1 MHFISS
7 DTHVL
12 NFVHCNKNS
21 DLFYGH
27 DLYHTIITGLSTMES
42 ISNQLLNHR
51 DSICESFPR
60 LWLLSDREVI
70 QLLSS
75 ATSPVALQPFV
86 RKCFKG
92 VQWLEVEGC
101 RLSHVKDDSCKTVR
115 QGRRGMTV
123 LGLFGHLQEHI
134 TFLSP
139 LEPDV
144 SASAWLCAFEK
155 RLKTAMKQL
164 MRRCFASLSQLE
176 LSSQALAVG
185 AVADSGLPVLKLLH
199 EYPLQCL
206 LVAEEA
212 AWCNSVL
219 QAFQENSPL
228 KLRNIKDH
236 SSEKLKRLSH
246 ILQEHVVSKYTMT
259 CLGALVQLTLKQ
271 AQQASQLME
280 ANCTTMKSSFEWA
293 RLLKYHIN
301 SEDQCLKRSDDAT
314 CQVDVLNHCLKYEY
328 EYHGPEDWVMV
339 HTPSTDRAI
348 LGILLALI
356 SHRCGFLRGHH
367 MSGKKKTAAHLGKAL
382 GRHVHIMQCSP
393 NMTFSVVQRTLSS
406 ALQAGVWLVLDSVDL
421 LSHRVL
427 SSVGEHLADIYHF
440 FSGLRR
446 NKNKIINKE
455 PEERS
460 TGSTR
465 FPESDLNLILGGQS
479 IQANQNFGCI
489 VIAKSCSSEIPESL
503 RTASR
508 AIALTPPDYRII
520 AEVMLTSFGFSDA
533 MSLSRRLVSLLSLT
547 KDSLCLPDFI
557 ADISNLV
564 LLEKTIRASLDYLQQ
579 NFGHG
584 QNSDEDA
591 KKSSKCNRSHM
602 SVKQVIMEE
611 TAIARGILS
620 VWLPLLYEQKKASQF
635 DVIFK
640 EVFPIASHF
649 PPLQQD
655 FEEEEKR
662 QLIIALSEELQR
674 KLFHSDPAITHSV
687 LTLYQTIKSSK
698 AVMLLGPSGSGKTT
712 CYSVLAASLSRL
724 AAAGE
729 QTVYENDSLIKGDI
743 PQMTAS
749 GWTAV
754 DTLVLFP
761 NAMTHKEIF
770 GCFCEKSG
778 WRDGAIAKLLRDLDQ
793 HKLTSSVND
802 RNGNQTPLMKWLVLD
817 GNPVGQ
823 PGWLDCLAAI
833 YSSEDPSLCLPSGEI
848 LPSHSNLKLL
858 MEATDLSDA
867 SPSAVTRCSLV
878 YFPGAHLWKSVWKS
892 ELQALSFE
900 YEIDRGALEL
910 WNHLGEDLFS
920 STLSLVRENNLTS
933 AIHNEGDSSK
943 NLCYGMPE
951 VTSFVRIL
959 RGLLQYLGKSV
970 TMSKTGRGIMI
981 FFDLVKILAIWCID
995 FSHIGCCLHHFLQQM
1010 SIKMTQQALKLI
1022 LNRSSTPEVVF
1033 YLRIYGDLVATCI
1046 LGKITFIIYNLA
1058 NYY

>member
-1 MHFISS
+1 MYFGKSSCQHIIIHLHFTLNISYVLSQLQQFLPVDKEFKGIVHFISS
-7 DTHVL
+7 DSHVL
-12 NFVHCNKNS
+12 NFVHCNKSS
-21 DLFYGH
+21 DLFHGH
-27 DLYHTIITGLSTMES
+27 DLYHTIITGLSTMEN
-42 ISNQLLNHR
+42 ISNQLMNHR
-51 DSICESFPR
+51 DSVCESFPR

-92 VQWLEVEGC
+92 VQWLEVDGG
-101 RLSHVKDDSCKTVR
+101 RLSHVKDDSCKTVH
-115 QGRRGMTV
+115 QGHQGMMV
-123 LGLFGHLQEHI
+123 LGLFGSLQEHI

-155 RLKTAMKQL
+155 RLKTAIKQL
-164 MRRCFASLSQLE
+164 IRRCFASLSQLE

-185 AVADSGLPVLKLLH
+185 AVADPGLPVLELLR

-212 AWCNSVL
+212 AWCNKVL
-219 QAFQENSPL
+219 QASQEHSPM
-228 KLRNIKDH
+228 KLSNIKAH
-236 SSEKLKRLSH
+236 SSEKLKRLSY
-246 ILQEHVVSKYTMT
+246 ILQEHVVSKYTMM
-259 CLGALVQLTLKQ
+259 CLGALVQLTVKQ
-271 AQQASQLME
+271 AQQVSQLME
-280 ANCTTMKSSFEWA
+280 ANCATMESSFEWV
-293 RLLKYHIN
+293 RLLKYHVN
-301 SEDQCLKRSDDAT
+301 SEDQCLKRDDDAT
-314 CQVDVLNHCLKYEY
+314 CQVDVLNHCMKYEY

-393 NMTFSVVQRTLSS
+393 NMTFSVVQRTLSG
-406 ALQAGVWLVLDSVDL
+406 ALQAGVWLVLDSLDL

-427 SSVGEHLADIYHF
+427 SSLGEHLADIYHF

-446 NKNKIINKE
+446 NNSKNTNKE
-455 PEERS
+455 RR

-465 FPESDLNLILGGQS
+465 FSESDLNLILGGKS
-479 IQANQNFGCI
+479 IQANQNFGCV
-489 VIAKSCSSEIPESL
+489 VIASSCSSEIPESL

-520 AEVMLTSFGFSDA
+520 AEVMLTSFGFSAA

-557 ADISNLV
+557 ANNQSSYLV
-564 LLEKTIRASLDYLQQ
+564 LLQKTICASLYYLQQ
-579 NFGHG
+579 NLGHS
-584 QNSDEDA
+584 QKSDKDA
-591 KKSSKCNRSHM
+591 KKSSKCNRSHL
-602 SVKQVIMEE
+602 SVTQIMEE
-611 TAIARGILS
+611 AAIARGILS

-635 DVIFK
+635 NVIFK
-640 EVFPIASHF
+640 EAFPIASHF
-649 PPLQQD
+649 PRLQQD

-662 QLIIALSEELQR
+662 QLTIALSEELQR
-674 KLFHSDPAITHSV
+674 KLFNSDPEITHSV

-698 AVMLLGPSGSGKTT
+698 SVMLLGPSGSGKTT

-729 QTVYENDSLIKGDI
+729 QNGSENDSPIKGDF
-743 PQMTAS
+743 PQTTVS

-770 GCFCEKSG
+770 GCFCEKKG
-778 WRDGAIAKLLRDLDQ
+778 WRDGAIAKVLRDLDQ

-802 RNGNQTPLMKWLVLD
+802 RNGNQTPVMKWLVLD

-823 PGWLDCLAAI
+823 PGWLDYLATI
-833 YSSEDPSLCLPSGEI
+833 YGSEDPSLCLPSGEI
-848 LPSHSNLKLL
+848 LPSHSSLKLL

-878 YFPGAHLWKSVWKS
+878 HFPGAHLWKTVWKS

-900 YEIDRGALEL
+900 YELDNGALEL
-910 WNHLGEDLFS
+910 WNHLAEDLFS
-920 STLSLVRENNLTS
+920 STLSSVRENNLTS
-933 AIHNEGDSSK
+933 AIHNERDSCK

-970 TMSKTGRGIMI
+970 MSKIERGIMI
-981 FFDLVKILAIWCID
+981 IYFLFIL
-995 FSHIGCCLHHFLQQM
+995 L
-1010 SIKMTQQALKLI
+1010 
-1022 LNRSSTPEVVF
+1022 
-1033 YLRIYGDLVATCI
+1033 
-1046 LGKITFIIYNLA
+1046 FI
-1058 NYY
+1058 

>member
-1 MHFISS
+1 
-7 DTHVL
+7 
-12 NFVHCNKNS
+12 
-21 DLFYGH
+21 
-27 DLYHTIITGLSTMES
+27 MES
-42 ISNQLLNHR
+42 ISNQLMNHR

-70 QLLSS
+70 QLLASG
-75 ATSPVALQPFV
+75 TSPVALQRFV

-92 VQWLEVEGC
+92 VQWLEVEGG
-101 RLSHVKDDSCKTVR
+101 RLSHVKDDSCKTVQ
-115 QGRRGMTV
+115 QGHRGMVV
-123 LGLFGHLQEHI
+123 LGLFGSLQEHI

-155 RLKTAMKQL
+155 RLKTAMKKL
-164 MRRCFASLSQLE
+164 MRQCFASLSQHE
-176 LSSQALAVG
+176 LSNQTLAVG
-185 AVADSGLPVLKLLH
+185 TVADPGLPVLELLH

-212 AWCNSVL
+212 VWCNNVR
-219 QAFQENSPL
+219 QAFQENSPM
-228 KLRNIKDH
+228 KLSSIKAH

-246 ILQEHVVSKYTMT
+246 ILQEHVVSKYTMM
-259 CLGALVQLTLKQ
+259 CVGALVQLTLKQ
-271 AQQASQLME
+271 AQQVSQLME
-280 ANCTTMKSSFEWA
+280 ANCTILESSFDWV
-293 RLLKYHIN
+293 RLLKYHLN
-301 SEDQCLKRSDDAT
+301 SEDQCLKMNDDAT

-367 MSGKKKTAAHLGKAL
+367 MSGKKKTAVHLGKAL
-382 GRHVHIMQCSP
+382 GRHVHVMQCS
-393 NMTFSVVQRTLSS
+393 NMTFSVVQRTLLG

-427 SSVGEHLADIYHF
+427 SSLGEHLADICHF

-446 NKNKIINKE
+446 NNSKITNKE
-455 PEERS
+455 PEEMS

-465 FPESDLNLILGGQS
+465 FSESDLNLILGGKS
-479 IQANQNFGCI
+479 IQANQNFGCV
-489 VIAKSCSSEIPESL
+489 VIASSCCSSEIPESL
-503 RTASR
+503 RTAAR

-557 ADISNLV
+557 ADNQSSYLV
-564 LLEKTIRASLDYLQQ
+564 LLQKTIHASLYYLQQ
-579 NFGHG
+579 ILGHG
-584 QNSDEDA
+584 QNSDEGA
-591 KKSSKCNRSHM
+591 KKSSKCNRSHL
-602 SVKQVIMEE
+602 SVTQEIMEE
-611 TAIARGILS
+611 AAIARGILS

-640 EVFPIASHF
+640 EAFPIASHF

-662 QLIIALSEELQR
+662 QLTIAFSEELQR
-674 KLFHSDPAITHSV
+674 KLFHSDPDITHSV

-729 QTVYENDSLIKGDI
+729 QTGSENDSLIKGDI
-743 PQMTAS
+743 PKMTVS

-770 GCFCEKSG
+770 GYFCEKRG
-778 WRDGAIAKLLRDLDQ
+778 WRDGAIAKVLRDLDQ
-793 HKLTSSVND
+793 HKLTNSVND
-802 RNGNQTPLMKWLVLD
+802 RNGNQTPVMKWLVLD

-823 PGWLDCLAAI
+823 PGWLDYLATI
-833 YSSEDPSLCLPSGEI
+833 YSSDNPSLCLPSGEI
-848 LPSHSNLKLL
+848 LPSHSSLKLL

-867 SPSAVTRCSLV
+867 GPSAVTRCSLV
-878 YFPGAHLWKSVWKS
+878 YFPGSHLWKTVWKS
-892 ELQALSFE
+892 ELEALSVE
-900 YEIDRGALEL
+900 YELDKGALEL
-910 WNHLGEDLFS
+910 WNHLAEDLFS

-933 AIHNEGDSSK
+933 AIHNERDSSK

-970 TMSKTGRGIMI
+970 MMSKIERGI
-981 FFDLVKILAIWCID
+981 
-995 FSHIGCCLHHFLQQM
+995 
-1010 SIKMTQQALKLI
+1010 
-1022 LNRSSTPEVVF
+1022 R
-1033 YLRIYGDLVATCI
+1033 
-1046 LGKITFIIYNLA
+1046 IIYYLFI
-1058 NYY
+1058 